1 MDVDQLRSSVAALAG
16 QSIPG
21 GPEPSRRPTAQ
32 VPQQQQQ
39 PGRGGMQQQQQQQQQ
54 QSPTGASQH
63 SDYGSGTAARGRQVC
78 NLREFIMEY
87 S

>member
-39 PGRGGMQQQQQQQQQ
+39 PGRGGMQQQQQQQQ
-54 QSPTGASQH
+54 SPTGASQH